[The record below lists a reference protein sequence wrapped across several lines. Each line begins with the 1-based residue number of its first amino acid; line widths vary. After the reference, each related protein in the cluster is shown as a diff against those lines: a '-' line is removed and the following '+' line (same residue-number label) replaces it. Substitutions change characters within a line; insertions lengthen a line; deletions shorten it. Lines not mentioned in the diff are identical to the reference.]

1 MHFGKIN
8 QPILARKTVSN
19 FKNSHLSRD
28 VTRGTNRNSRFKSSF
43 LTKKHCISANAAIV
57 DKKTHISM
65 LYIVL
70 KKFNRLDK
78 FRCQKM
84 TDQIQEAMQKVD
96 SIHLKLQNLHYE
108 TVHLKKEI
116 TKCLEFKSL
125 DEEINLVPLK
135 EFYKEAPENIT
146 QSIETQSD
154 GHKLTLA
161 RLQWELQQ
169 RKELAKK
176 LSDSQKKQ
184 EKVLEEIS
192 KKQSYLENLRPTLKS
207 ILKAA
212 QPLQD
217 ELGVPL
223 LASESFHNMAKH
235 LPQPLCVLFIQSS
248 AYHEACDKRMTVE
261 VQGDVNEAITW
272 KDSEDILEEDSDS
285 DAEDD
290 GKRKRRHRK
299 NSQNKNEIRK
309 KKLLQKHP
317 LHVKITISLSDS
329 ESIELLFYYL
339 VSLHIVTVDV
349 SVHLTSLTSTIKPG
363 DVLSSSSVL
372 NCVFPL
378 DTGNETP
385 NPTNH
390 FQLEKVGMG
399 KFSDYIAEL
408 GFPYRWAQRICGLNF
423 EAMIDDSSDKDKKS
437 KDILHSLSSKNIEVT
452 ISSIRSR
459 LRSRLALHQQLIAL
473 EKGSIAISKTCAH
486 LFCPKIMSRLTSWK
500 SVNWNELNA
509 LSWTAELL
517 EAGIIDNSDIIYCA
531 TLERSSAKMTAYV
544 LVSQD
549 YPKITPFFKLDIIY
563 RGKHSSSNDVHVRD
577 MEQEMNIYTQE
588 FLEDDSS
595 DQILVN
601 LIEKLR
607 MCFDIYLETA
617 AMIVS
622 DISEGPCEF
631 PKEKV
636 FIQSSRGKDHCRP
649 YKFLPK
655 IGVFSHR

>member
-1 MHFGKIN
+1 MAAVMLKHGIELQHN
-8 QPILARKTVSN
+8 NNNIL
-19 FKNSHLSRD
+19 
-28 VTRGTNRNSRFKSSF
+28 
-43 LTKKHCISANAAIV
+43 LTKASHAANAAIV

-248 AYHEACDKRMTVE
+248 AYHEACGLFFKLFKLTNVYKRMTVE